1 MTGAS
6 LAWSLSEA
14 AIRTWAG
21 AGWTE
26 ALSLEGCGLRVSTP
40 SWMLARGRHLWFL
53 GSWASPKGSSHME
66 QDGSQR
72 LSVIHS
78 QRQHPT
84 TYATFYSLAGSGGPG
99 PAHTPGRGHT
109 QGGDR
114 ATTTETRLSSRPSKF
129 SGSGGVPLTWH
140 VPETPMA
147 HPSQLG
153 TALLV
158 LPPDAH
164 PAAGG
169 GHSDRPVPMS
179 LCTATWKDA
188 PSPWLL
194 AACTP
199 TCPQPK
205 PGGPDFCLSQPPR
218 NMCFV
223 GTPMLRGWGALGSG
237 EKPLSP
243 EFSIRPTAAHGPY
256 LPSEGDPGLQSLGA
270 DSGTAA
276 LS

>member
-1 MTGAS
+1 
-6 LAWSLSEA
+6 
-14 AIRTWAG
+14 
-21 AGWTE
+21 
-26 ALSLEGCGLRVSTP
+26 
-40 SWMLARGRHLWFL
+40 
-53 GSWASPKGSSHME
+53 ME

-84 TYATFYSLAGSGGPG
+84 TYATFYSLAGSEGPG

-109 QGGDR
+109 QGRDR
-114 ATTTETRLSSRPSKF
+114 ATTIETRLSSRPSQF

-158 LPPDAH
+158 LPPNAH

-179 LCTATWKDA
+179 LRVAAWKDA
-188 PSPWLL
+188 PCPLPCGCWRPAPRPAANQSPEVLTFASPSL
-194 AACTP
+194 P
-199 TCPQPK
+199 GTCALW
-205 PGGPDFCLSQPPR
+205 GH
-218 NMCFV
+218 
-223 GTPMLRGWGALGSG
+223 PMLRAWGALGSG

-243 EFSIRPTAAHGPY
+243 EFSIRPSAAHGPY
-256 LPSEGDPGLQSLGA
+256 LPSEGDPGCSHSGPTVGLQPCPECPHLHRGCRR
-270 DSGTAA
+270 
-276 LS
+276 